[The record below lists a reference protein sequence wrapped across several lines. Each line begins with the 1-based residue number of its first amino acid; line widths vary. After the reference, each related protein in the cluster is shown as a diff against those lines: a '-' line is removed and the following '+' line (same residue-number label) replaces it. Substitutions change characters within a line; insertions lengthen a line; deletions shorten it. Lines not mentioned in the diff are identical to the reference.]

1 MHEVL
6 INSVRERIK
15 LSAEETETL
24 KRFFIPKK
32 VRKRQYVLNAGDVCQ
47 YLTFV
52 EKGMLRSFS
61 TDDNGHEHVVQFA
74 IEGWWISD
82 LGSFIS
88 GDDSIY
94 NIEALEDSEIL
105 NLTKEQLEEMTRRL
119 PCMEHYFRVLM
130 QNNIVA
136 LQRRLIATVSLSAEE
151 KYTKL
156 MEICP
161 DIINRASQQHVASYL
176 GLTPETLSR
185 VRKQVSN
192 KK

>member
-1 MHEVL
+1 MHEIL
-6 INSVRERIK
+6 IKSVTERIK
-15 LSAEETETL
+15 LSAEEVEAL
-24 KRFFIPKK
+24 KRYFIPKK
-32 VRKRQYVLNAGDVCQ
+32 VRKRQYILNAGDVCQ
-47 YLTFV
+47 YITFV

-61 TDDNGHEHVVQFA
+61 TDESGQEHVVQFA

-88 GDDSIY
+88 GDDSVY
-94 NIEALEDSEIL
+94 NIEALEDSEVL
-105 NLTKEQLEEMTRRL
+105 NLTKEQLEEMTRKL

-136 LQRRLIATVSLSAEE
+136 LQRRLIATVSLTAEE

-156 MEICP
+156 MEVCP

-192 KK
+192 RK

>member
-6 INSVRERIK
+6 ITSVRQRIK
-15 LSAEETETL
+15 LSDEDAERL

-32 VRKRQYVLNAGDVCQ
+32 VRKRQFILNAGDVCQ
-47 YLTFV
+47 HFTFV

-74 IEGWWISD
+74 VEGWWISD

-88 GDDSIY
+88 GDSSIY
-94 NIEALEDSEIL
+94 NIEALEDSEVL
-105 NLTKEQLEEMTRRL
+105 NLTKSQLEEMTAKL

-136 LQRRLIATVSLSAEE
+136 LQRRLISAVSLTAEE

-185 VRKQVSN
+185 VRKQVSLR
-192 KK
+192 K

>member
-6 INSVRERIK
+6 ITSVRKRIK
-15 LSAEETETL
+15 LSAEEEETL

-32 VRKRQYVLNAGDVCQ
+32 VRKRQFILNAGDVCQ
-47 YLTFV
+47 HLTFV

-61 TDDNGHEHVVQFA
+61 ADDNGHEHVVQFA
-74 IEGWWISD
+74 VEGWWISD

-88 GDDSIY
+88 GDSSIY
-94 NIEALEDSEIL
+94 NIEALEDCEIL
-105 NLTKEQLEEMTRRL
+105 NLTNPQLEEMTAKL

-136 LQRRLIATVSLSAEE
+136 LQRRLIATVSLTAEE
-151 KYTKL
+151 KYSKL
-156 MEICP
+156 MEVCP

-185 VRKQVSN
+185 VRKQVSLR
-192 KK
+192 K